1 MTLFRDKCQV
11 SVGNS
16 LKIKIMAR
24 KCYIIIVKF
33 LLISNAAAVRSTS
46 STKSHDQFS
55 AVQLDEIKNS
65 SWINLYPLSSISQI
79 FSVFLPSSLNIASS
93 QPSPAQPSPAYN
105 TPCIHQMYRHYWKHI
120 YKYSPTSHV
129 SAFICNYAILYFTNV
144 EAYIK
149 LYPRIIWCTHLSN
162 IL

>member
-24 KCYIIIVKF
+24 KCNIIIVKF
-33 LLISNAAAVRSTS
+33 LLISTAAAVRSTS

-93 QPSPAQPSPAYN
+93 QPSPAHN

-129 SAFICNYAILYFTNV
+129 SAFICSSLFHQCYV

-149 LYPRIIWCTHLSN
+149 LYHRIIWCTHLSN